1 VDRANSL
8 GAEPQLALTSGE
20 PNGFAIC
27 LKIVCWTCYTHDV
40 NAPFPS
46 LHYALSMKM
55 GEVAQRAG
63 LSRQWI
69 SRLASLGMVPGAK
82 RTPSGRWQFT
92 ASKTLDEWMA
102 RVGRV
107 TRIRRRRQ
115 MLHQDEAEVRLLER
129 KAAKLITSP
138 GSRHRKQRLLEL
150 TQAIAAKRAAISDH
164 LTVRELARGTGRSRR
179 WVTGRAR
186 SIPGAG
192 MLRNKLIFEKS
203 EALADWIQ
211 RERTLRDLERKLL
224 PGDIRFPRSRMA
236 WILLHSFRYKRGVL
250 REISR
255 VPFAKWS
262 KDERLEFAKEFRDM
276 VRDIQRA
283 TGPTLEE

>member
-1 VDRANSL
+1 
-8 GAEPQLALTSGE
+8 
-20 PNGFAIC
+20 
-27 LKIVCWTCYTHDV
+27 
-40 NAPFPS
+40 
-46 LHYALSMKM
+46 MKM

-92 ASKTLDEWMA
+92 ASKTLDEWMT

-115 MLHQDEAEVRLLER
+115 LLHQDEAEVRLLER
-129 KAAKLITSP
+129 KATKLMTAP
-138 GSRHRKQRLLEL
+138 GSRHGKQRLLEL
-150 TQAIAAKRAAISDH
+150 TQAIAAKRVAISDH
-164 LTVRELARGTGRSRR
+164 LTVRELARATGRSRR
-179 WVTGRAR
+179 WVTGAR

-203 EALADWIQ
+203 EALADWIH
-211 RERTLRDLERKLL
+211 RERRLREVERKLL

-236 WILLHSFRYKRGVL
+236 WVLLDTYKYERGVL
-250 REISR
+250 REINR

-262 KDERLEFAKEFRDM
+262 KDEQRAFAKDFRHM
-276 VRDIQRA
+276 VREIQRG
-283 TGPTLEE
+283 TGITLKD